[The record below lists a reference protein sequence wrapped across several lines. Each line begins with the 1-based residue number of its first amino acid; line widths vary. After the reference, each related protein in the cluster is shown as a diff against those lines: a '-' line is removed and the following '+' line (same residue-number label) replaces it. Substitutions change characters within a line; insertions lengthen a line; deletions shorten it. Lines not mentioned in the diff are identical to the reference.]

1 MTNPSA
7 RQAAWAAVKA
17 AKRRRRGAER
27 LLGRITGL
35 PAAQRPYLTGW
46 IVMHPPAEVP
56 AQRRPIRKRAP
67 QAAPPVPIDATT
79 AIPVRDRVPRGR
91 RRNPTAYR

>member
-1 MTNPSA
+1 MTDRPA

-17 AKRRRRGAER
+17 AKRQRHGAER

-35 PAAQRPYLTGW
+35 PASQRPYLTGW

-56 AQRRPIRKRAP
+56 TQRRPIRKRAP
-67 QAAPPVPIDATT
+67 RAAPPLPVDATT
-79 AIPVRDRVPRGR
+79 RIPVRDCVPRGR
-91 RRNPTAYR
+91 RSTPTAYR